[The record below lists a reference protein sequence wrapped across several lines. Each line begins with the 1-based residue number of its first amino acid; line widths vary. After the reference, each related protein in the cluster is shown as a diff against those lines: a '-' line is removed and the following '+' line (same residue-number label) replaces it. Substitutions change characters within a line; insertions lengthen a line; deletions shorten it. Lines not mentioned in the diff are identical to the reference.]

1 MSKDYSDI
9 INLPHHTSP
18 NRPRM
23 SLRNRSAQFA
33 PFSALSGYEESI
45 LEEGRVTK
53 KKPELSEETKTILNE
68 KLRYLNENKGIEA
81 QFIYFVK
88 DAKKEGGS
96 FASKIGVIKRLDEV
110 EGVLILTDKTKIK
123 FTDLLDIKSDV
134 FDSFEME

>member
-18 NRPRM
+18 TRPRM

-45 LEEGRVTK
+45 IEEGRVTS
-53 KKPELSEETKTILNE
+53 KKPEISEETKTILNE
-68 KLRYLNENKGIEA
+68 KLRYLNEHKGIEA

-88 DAKKEGGS
+88 DEKKEGGS
-96 FASKIGVIKRLDEV
+96 FASKLGIIKRLDEI
-110 EGVLILTDKTKIK
+110 EGVLILTDKTRI
-123 FTDLLDIKSDV
+123 FFADLLDIKCDV
-134 FDSFEME
+134 FDTFDVI